1 LKVRIDQ
8 VPRAVRVGG
17 IHDPHLR
24 QRAIDR
30 QLPGEARGVRVED
43 AHANASIREE
53 IREEVRLRQV
63 RRGVDPLQK
72 RKDSI
77 PLTPSSLMPER
88 PKTL

>member
-43 AHANASIREE
+43 TYANAPMREKVC
-53 IREEVRLRQV
+53 EEVRLRQI
-63 RRGVDPLQK
+63 RRGIDPLQK
-72 RKDSI
+72 R
-77 PLTPSSLMPER
+77 
-88 PKTL
+88 